1 MLIHA
6 EADVRVQGTVIAPA
20 ILCLY
25 VLADILTRWRVRG
38 NEILYVNRSPL
49 RPSPVTGQRYDSVR
63 VVRVNKKRRDVVD
76 ATIILQLYT
85 DADPLSCGVPLLF
98 LTVCHSIL
106 LTRRAHVRPAKGV
119 WHEITRQA
127 ARDRE
132 QLRACADRLAT
143 FHIYRFSARSNRLL
157 TTY

>member
-20 ILCLY
+20 ILGLY

-49 RPSPVTGQRYDSVR
+49 RPSSVAGQRYDSVR
-63 VVRVNKKRRDVVD
+63 VVRVFKKGRDVID
-76 ATIILQLYT
+76 ATIVLQIYT
-85 DADPLSCGVPLLF
+85 NADPLSCGVPLLF

-106 LTRRAHVRPAKGV
+106 LTRRTHVRTAREV

-127 ARDRE
+127 ARDRG
-132 QLRACADRLAT
+132 QL
-143 FHIYRFSARSNRLL
+143 
-157 TTY
+157 